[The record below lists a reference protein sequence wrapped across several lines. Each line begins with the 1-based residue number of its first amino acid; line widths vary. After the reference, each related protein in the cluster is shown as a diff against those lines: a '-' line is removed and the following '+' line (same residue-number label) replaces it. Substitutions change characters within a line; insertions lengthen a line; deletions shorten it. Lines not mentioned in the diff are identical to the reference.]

1 MTRDEFLRRLQR
13 GLKGLPRETVDDI
26 MSDYTEHFA
35 AADADGRS
43 AAEVAEALGDPAR
56 LARELRLEAG
66 IKRWEETR
74 SPSSAWTAVIAFLG
88 LGAIDI
94 LVLLPVLVSVVAVV
108 FGLYVALLAVFIG
121 GGAILFAGP
130 FGDFPGGAFAAVLCG
145 LGLMA
150 GSVAF
155 TALLSIFSIWLVNA
169 LLWFGRLHYR
179 VIEPAIKP
187 ERDEP

>member
-13 GLKGLPRETVDDI
+13 GLKGLPAETVGDI
-26 MSDYTEHFA
+26 MNDYAEHFA
-35 AADADGRS
+35 AAGAEGRS
-43 AAEVAEALGDPAR
+43 DAEVAEALGDPAR

-66 IKRWEETR
+66 IRRWEEAR

-94 LVLLPVLVSVVAVV
+94 LVLLPVLVTVLAVI
-108 FGLYVALLAVFIG
+108 FGLYVALLGVFVG
-121 GGAILFAGP
+121 GGVTLFTGP
-130 FGDFPGGAFAAVLCG
+130 FSDFPGGTAAAVLCG

-150 GSVAF
+150 GAVAF

-169 LLWFGRLHYR
+169 LLWFGGLHYR